1 MPVDPGGNAK
11 DRAKAF
17 AAIAFFV
24 IAFIIIYIVSQM
36 TATPPP
42 GPK

>member
-36 TATPPP
+36 TGGQPPAT
-42 GPK
+42 K